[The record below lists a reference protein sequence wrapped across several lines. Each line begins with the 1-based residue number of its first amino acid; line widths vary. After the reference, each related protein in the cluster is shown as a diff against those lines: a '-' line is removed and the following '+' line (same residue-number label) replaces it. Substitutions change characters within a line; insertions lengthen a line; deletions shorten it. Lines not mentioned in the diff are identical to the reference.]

1 MSDDISMK
9 TLSAAEDYYTDLMAS
24 LEGTRCT
31 LAPALQFAMQI
42 APTYLGM
49 ASLYVKEIRS
59 SSNAL
64 IYIRFILVPKKTNK
78 TDEKFLGNMTVQ
90 SFSSLEE
97 TLETALSEYRR
108 KNFKKVSRRQRHM
121 EVAHG
126 D

>member
-9 TLSAAEDYYTDLMAS
+9 TLSAAEEYYTDLMAS

-31 LAPALQFAMQI
+31 IAPALQFAMQI

-64 IYIRFILVPKKTNK
+64 IYIRFILVPKKTNRA
-78 TDEKFLGNMTVQ
+78 DGKFLGDMTVQ

>member
-9 TLSAAEDYYTDLMAS
+9 TLSAAGDYYTDLMAS

-59 SSNAL
+59 SSN
-64 IYIRFILVPKKTNK
+64 
-78 TDEKFLGNMTVQ
+78 GC
-90 SFSSLEE
+90 
-97 TLETALSEYRR
+97 
-108 KNFKKVSRRQRHM
+108 
-121 EVAHG
+121 
-126 D
+126 